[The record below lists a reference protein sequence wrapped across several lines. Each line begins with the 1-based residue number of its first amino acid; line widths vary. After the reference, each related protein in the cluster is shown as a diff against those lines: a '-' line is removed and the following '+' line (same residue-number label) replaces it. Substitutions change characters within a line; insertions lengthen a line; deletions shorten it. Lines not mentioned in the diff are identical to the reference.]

1 MMGNETKQKF
11 YFFFLPSWYDVVI
24 RLFFLHWNGKLTSTM
39 LYAPTQL
46 HSQYFTFHLQRTT
59 QKQQEEIWV
68 LIFSH
73 SLLTFHQF
81 HSGWRWI
88 FCNFFFVIFE
98 FYTLRCSH
106 PQLSQHRNI
115 LSCLQMIQKE
125 HVLLY
130 VNCK

>member
-88 FCNFFFVIFE
+88 FCNFFFCYFWILHVEMFTPTTI
-98 FYTLRCSH
+98 TT
-106 PQLSQHRNI
+106 PQHSFVSTNDSEGARL
-115 LSCLQMIQKE
+115 
-125 HVLLY
+125 V
-130 VNCK
+130 VCKL